1 MVYAIV
7 LPMKDLNDMLDMYNI
22 YEKEKQ
28 LGKTESKF
36 KTSDFYDVY
45 KSGPKPSYYLPGG
58 RYVYLL

>member
-1 MVYAIV
+1 
-7 LPMKDLNDMLDMYNI
+7 MKDLNDMLDMYNI

-28 LGKTESKF
+28 VGNTESKF

-45 KSGPKPSYYLPGG
+45 ESGSKPSYYLPGG

>member
-1 MVYAIV
+1 
-7 LPMKDLNDMLDMYNI
+7 MKDLNDMLDMYNI

-28 LGKTESKF
+28 VGNTESKF

-58 RYVYLL
+58 RYVHLF